1 MISIFT
7 CTSEESFVVL
17 SLIVFV
23 VVFDAVVFCF
33 FFNGNGFEPSQLHV
47 HVRH

>member
-17 SLIVFV
+17 SLIVV
-23 VVFDAVVFCF
+23 VVFDAVF
-33 FFNGNGFEPSQLHV
+33 FFFFYGNGFEPSQLHV

>member
-17 SLIVFV
+17 SLIVV
-23 VVFDAVVFCF
+23 VVFDAVF
-33 FFNGNGFEPSQLHV
+33 FFFYGNGFEPSQLHV

>member
-17 SLIVFV
+17 SLIVV
-23 VVFDAVVFCF
+23 VVFDAVF
-33 FFNGNGFEPSQLHV
+33 FFYGNGFEPSQLHV

>member
-1 MISIFT
+1 MISMFT

-17 SLIVFV
+17 SLIVV
-23 VVFDAVVFCF
+23 VVFDAVF
-33 FFNGNGFEPSQLHV
+33 FYGNGFEPSQLHV